1 MHSLMKVDAEELR
14 AAFAA
19 AKQKAREGAVWDL
32 DDPGLPPETCA
43 YCGQYRQARAGC
55 VLDGHAACVVTNDF
69 KQRVAEVLE
78 SSPLMTYATVAEMLG
93 VGPGTIT
100 SWRSS
105 VVGNHGVRVPA
116 KHERALPRS
125 CTKSQPVTTHAIT
138 DRRKTSEASGSA
150 AQIAPQRE
158 RRGPKLR
165 SRPR

>member
-1 MHSLMKVDAEELR
+1 MKIDAAELR
-14 AAFAA
+14 AEFAA
-19 AKQKAREGAVWDL
+19 AKQRAREGAVWDL
-32 DDPGLPPETCA
+32 NDPKFPPETCA

-55 VLDGHAACVVTNDF
+55 VLDGHAACIVTDDF
-69 KQRVAEVLE
+69 KRRVAEVLD

-116 KHERALPRS
+116 KQERAAPPRPP
-125 CTKSQPVTTHAIT
+125 CAEQKKRVTT
-138 DRRKTSEASGSA
+138 RRETTSSSGTGGSGG
-150 AQIAPQRE
+150 PVVETLPLRE
-158 RRGPKLR
+158 LPARKLR